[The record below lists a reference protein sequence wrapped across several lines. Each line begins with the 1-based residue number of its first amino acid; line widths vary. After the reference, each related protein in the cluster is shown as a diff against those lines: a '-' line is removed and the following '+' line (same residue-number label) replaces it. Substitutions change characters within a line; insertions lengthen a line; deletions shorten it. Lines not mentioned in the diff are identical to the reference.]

1 MPIRRFLGRLMLKA
15 SGWTIEGDVPRGTSF
30 VLAGGPH
37 TSNWDFILFVM
48 AVWTLGIKPA
58 YIAKH
63 TLFKPGA
70 SWFFRGLGGIPVDRS
85 KPGSLVDQV
94 TAHFHADDGFALVM
108 APDGTRSYRDFWKT
122 GFLIIGRGAGVPIIS
137 AVIKADRKLITI
149 GKSLDPHMPTSELM
163 DLLRVDYE
171 DGVGLKRSGESLVR
185 LKNEGA

>member
-1 MPIRRFLGRLMLKA
+1 MPIRRFLGKLMLKV

-30 VLAGGPH
+30 ILAGGPH

-48 AVWTLGIKPA
+48 AVWTLAIKPA

-85 KPGSLVDQV
+85 RPGSLVDQV

-122 GFLIIGRGAGVPIIS
+122 GFLIIGRGADVPIIP
-137 AVIKADRKLITI
+137 AVIKADRKVITI
-149 GKSLDPHMPTSELM
+149 GDPLDPHMATLVLM
-163 DLLRVDYE
+163 DHMRAAHA
-171 DGVGLKRSGESLVR
+171 DGVGLKRDGESLVR
-185 LKNEGA
+185 LKDETA